1 MNEIQLKPMVDIL
14 TELMGSQI
22 VMSGDNYVYLSN
34 SEQVSDEE
42 VLEAKELQD
51 ADYIQQGID
60 KQVSEYQAYLDSTD
74 FKMTVDYDQDVIEV
88 TTLRAEA
95 RTYIR
100 ENS

>member
-14 TELMGSQI
+14 TELIGSQI
-22 VMSGDNYVYLSN
+22 VMSGDDYVYLSN

-42 VLEAKELQD
+42 VLEAKGLQD

-60 KQVSEYQAYLDSTD
+60 KQMNEYQAYLTATD
-74 FKMTVDYDQDVIEV
+74 FKMTVDYDQDITEV

-100 ENS
+100 GNS